1 MKKLIVL
8 ASLAIISFT
17 ACKKKENPSTTVTYT
32 KADTLQ
38 NGKWKLTSA
47 SAAGGLIDLMTSMKD
62 CQKDNFYTF
71 NADKT
76 ITIDEGAT
84 KCNASDVSPR
94 SDGNWS
100 LSSDYKQITVS
111 GSLISSFGLGISS
124 ITGDLVSINTTGLEI
139 KKDTTFSGIPTSI
152 VIKFS
157 NTK

>member
-1 MKKLIVL
+1 MKKLFIL
-8 ASLAIISFT
+8 SSLAIISFT
-17 ACKKKENPSTTVTYT
+17 ACKKKENPTTVTYT

-47 SAAGGLIDLMTSMKD
+47 LAAGGLVDLTTSMKD

-111 GSLISSFGLGISS
+111 GSLFATLGISS
-124 ITGDLVSINTTGLEI
+124 LTGELVKLDATGLEI
-139 KKDTTFSGIPTSI
+139 KKDTTISGFPTT
-152 VIKFS
+152 VNIKFS